1 MERREI
7 ETFLALAEELHFGR
21 TAERLHVS
29 VAMVSKSVKKLERA
43 VGAPLFDRSSR
54 RVALTPIGR
63 RLYDDVQPAYR
74 QLLDGFARAVAAGRG
89 VEGVLRVGFL
99 GTAVAQ
105 FVLQVAEE
113 FRIRHPDCR
122 VEITEAR
129 YADVAGLLAGDV
141 VDVLLLASPV
151 FDPELTAGPVLFSEP
166 PVLAVSARHPFA
178 RRASVSLEDLARD
191 KVLRPRAVPDEMDAL
206 SVPAATPAGRP
217 IERGDDFA
225 TIQEMFALVGAGRGV
240 FPVPTHAILYDAR
253 PDVVYVP
260 MPDGLPY
267 EWRLMWRT
275 AGETNRIR
283 AFAAAAGDFVAVN
296 GNPLLP
302 ADR

>member
-21 TAERLHVS
+21 TAERLHIS

-43 VGAPLFDRSSR
+43 VGAPLFERSSR

-99 GTAVAQ
+99 GTAVAR

-113 FRIRHPDCR
+113 FRGRHPDCR
-122 VEITEAR
+122 VEIIEAG
-129 YADVAGLLAGDV
+129 YADVAGLLANDT
-141 VDVLLLASPV
+141 VDVLLLAIPG
-151 FDPELTAGPVLFSEP
+151 FAPELTAGPVLFREP
-166 PVLAVSARHPFA
+166 AVLAVSARHPFA
-178 RRASVSLEDLARD
+178 GRDAVSLEDLARD
-191 KVLRPRAVPDEMDAL
+191 KVLRPRGIPDELDAL

-225 TIQEMFALVGAGRGV
+225 TIQEMLALIGAGRGV
-240 FPVPTHAILYDAR
+240 FPVPQHASLYDVR
-253 PDVVYVP
+253 PDVAYVP
-260 MPDGLPY
+260 MTDGLPY
-267 EWRLMWRT
+267 EWRLIWRT

-283 AFAAAAGDFVAVN
+283 AFCRSAGDFVAEH

-302 ADR
+302 A

>member
-54 RVALTPIGR
+54 RVALTPIGS
-63 RLYDDVQPAYR
+63 RLYEDVRPAYR

-99 GTAVAQ
+99 GTAVAR
-105 FVLQVAEE
+105 FVLEVSEE

-122 VEITEAR
+122 VELTETS
-129 YADVAGLLAGDV
+129 YADVAGLLGNDA
-141 VDVLLLASPV
+141 VDVLLLAIPAFAPDLSS
-151 FDPELTAGPVLFSEP
+151 GPVLFSEP
-166 PVLAVSARHPFA
+166 AVLAVSARHPFA
-178 RRASVSLEDLARD
+178 RRDAVSLEDLARD
-191 KVLRPRAVPDEMDAL
+191 KVLRPRGLTDELDAL
-206 SVPAATPAGRP
+206 TVPVATPAGRP
-217 IERGDDFA
+217 VERGDGFS
-225 TIQEMFALVGAGRGV
+225 TIQEMLALIGAGRGV
-240 FPVPTHAILYDAR
+240 FPVPKHASLYDAR

-260 MPDGLPY
+260 MTDGLPY
-267 EWRLMWRT
+267 EWRLIWRT
-275 AGETNRIR
+275 TGETNRIR
-283 AFAAAAGDFVAVN
+283 AFAAAARDFVAVN

-302 ADR
+302 AAE